1 MNAELNQKIITEGV
15 NMLLKNAFDR
25 MANDRDSWNSASNP
39 FVPFMDRVIRDQED
53 KIKESL
59 GKYIMEV
66 VDSDDFRSAVKSEYT
81 KKLAQAMISNLG
93 IKQP

>member
-25 MANDRDSWNSASNP
+25 MANGRDSWDAASNP
-39 FVPFMDRVIRDQED
+39 FVPFMDRAIRDQED
-53 KIKESL
+53 NIKESL

-66 VDSDDFRSAVKSEYT
+66 VDSDDFRLAVKSEYT